1 MDGRGTRVGSGWHA
15 AQMQVNT
22 SRDSVTAA
30 VPPFKNVSV
39 SPPPPS
45 THSLFPCITIAHPH
59 VSIRAPPPPTPSC
72 PFFTL
77 SDTLCFLFLH
87 ITNPCT
93 TSMVRV
99 IRAGEGGRDQ
109 PLGSERN
116 VQPSWAVTQLA
127 KCARKRLLLP

>member
-1 MDGRGTRVGSGWHA
+1 MGHSKALQLHAVDGRGTGVCSGWHA
-15 AQMQVNT
+15 ARTQVNT

-45 THSLFPCITIAHPH
+45 THSPFRTLASRSHTPTFR
-59 VSIRAPPPPTPSC
+59 SKLPPPPTPSC

-109 PLGSERN
+109 PLVPRGTFSQ
-116 VQPSWAVTQLA
+116 VGP
-127 KCARKRLLLP
+127 